1 MSNVSLQQTES
12 LYAVKKSRARLCT
25 PRIGDGEGRAMQG
38 RISKF
43 GSLVVVAAAIIAVGV
58 APFGGAARA
67 ADPIKV
73 GAVSSLT
80 GPMNWPES
88 TAIARAVFDSVNAE
102 GGIGGRKIEYIVED
116 DKFDPAVSG
125 AAAHRLVDDQG
136 VVGMVGSAS
145 VMECA
150 VNAQYYIRSNIVSIP
165 GTGIDPICFRT
176 PNIAPVNT
184 GPYLGIAVSLYY
196 AATRLKLDHLCA
208 FSPAVPSAKLGTDAA
223 MALIKKLTGQTLLI
237 DDRTV
242 QGGDDLTQFVL
253 KAQRAGCK
261 AVLYAGQEPQVIAWM
276 RAVKE
281 QNVTGITWMT
291 LTSAYTD
298 KVAEVLGA
306 DGEGMYA
313 NSEFEP
319 YLSSSPALD
328 DWKNL
333 SKEAKLPLSSFS
345 EGGYVAATI
354 FVHVLK
360 SIKGEITRDSVTAAF
375 RTLTDYKTPMIGT
388 PFIFGPGKAH
398 QPNHSSKMLRLHNGK
413 WEVVTPEF
421 VTLPNS

>member
-1 MSNVSLQQTES
+1 MQQRITKFEFIV
-12 LYAVKKSRARLCT
+12 AVT
-25 PRIGDGEGRAMQG
+25 T
-38 RISKF
+38 
-43 GSLVVVAAAIIAVGV
+43 AVIFAGGV
-58 APFGGAARA
+58 PFDDEARA

-88 TAIARAVFDSVNAE
+88 TSIARAVFDRVNAQ
-102 GGIGGRKIEYIVED
+102 GGINGRKIEYIVED

-196 AATRLKLDHLCA
+196 AATALKLDHLCA
-208 FSPAVPSAKLGTDAA
+208 FTPAVPSGKVGTDAA
-223 MALIKKLTGQTLLI
+223 MAMVKKLTGQSLLI

-253 KAQRAGCK
+253 KAQRGGCK

-276 RAVKE
+276 RAVKA
-281 QNVTGITWMT
+281 QNVTGVTWMM

-298 KVAEVLGA
+298 KVAQVLGA

-328 DWKNL
+328 DWKSL
-333 SKEAKLPLSSFS
+333 SAQAKLPLSSFS
-345 EGGYVAATI
+345 EGGYIAATI

-360 SIKGEITRDSVTAAF
+360 SINGPVTRDSVTAAF
-375 RTLTDYKTPMIGT
+375 RALTDYETPMLGT
-388 PFIFGPGKAH
+388 PFVFGPGKAH
-398 QPNHSSKMLRLHNGK
+398 QPNHSSKMLRLHDGK
-413 WEVVTPEF
+413 WQLVTPEF

>member
-1 MSNVSLQQTES
+1 MAFS
-12 LYAVKKSRARLCT
+12 
-25 PRIGDGEGRAMQG
+25 GGEAPEIIATG
-38 RISKF
+38 RISVMQRQISCF
-43 GSLVVVAAAIIAVGV
+43 GALAAIAAGIAGVG
-58 APFGGAARA
+58 AALSGGAAIA

-88 TAIARAVFDSVNAE
+88 TTIARAVFDRVNAE
-102 GGIGGRKIEYIVED
+102 SEINGRKIEYIVED

-176 PNIAPVNT
+176 ANIAPVNT

-196 AATRLKLDHLCA
+196 AATTLKLDHLCA
-208 FSPAVPSAKLGTDAA
+208 FTPAVPSAKLGTDAA
-223 MALIKKLTGQTLLI
+223 MALVKKLTGQSLLI

-253 KAQRAGCK
+253 KAQRGSCR

-276 RAVKE
+276 RAVKA
-281 QNVTGITWMT
+281 QNVKGVTWMM

-298 KVAEVLGA
+298 KVAAVLGA

-333 SKEAKLPLSSFS
+333 SKASKLPLSSFS
-345 EGGYVAATI
+345 EGGYVAATV

-360 SIKGEITRDSVTAAF
+360 SIKGQITRDSVTAAF
-375 RTLTDYKTPMIGT
+375 RALTDYKTPMIGT
-388 PFIFGPGKAH
+388 PFVFGPGKAH

-413 WEVVTPEF
+413 WELMTPQW

>member
-1 MSNVSLQQTES
+1 MERRT
-12 LYAVKKSRARLCT
+12 A
-25 PRIGDGEGRAMQG
+25 G
-38 RISKF
+38 KF
-43 GSLVVVAAAIIAVGV
+43 FSVILSAAALAVSGIACG
-58 APFGGAARA
+58 GGAYA

-88 TAIARAVFDSVNAE
+88 TAIARAVFDRVNAQ
-102 GGIGGRKIEYIVED
+102 GGIDGRKIEYIVED

-136 VVGMVGSAS
+136 VVALVGSAS

-150 VNAQYYIRSNIVSIP
+150 VNAKYYISRNIVSIP

-196 AATRLKLDHLCA
+196 AATTLKLDHLCA
-208 FSPAVPSAKLGTDAA
+208 FSPAVPSGKSGTDAA
-223 MALIKKLTGQTLLI
+223 MALVKRLTGQTLVI

-253 KAQRAGCK
+253 KAQRGGCK
-261 AVLYAGQEPQVIAWM
+261 AVLYAGNEPQVIAWM
-276 RAVKE
+276 RAVKA
-281 QNVTGITWMT
+281 QNVTGITWLM

-298 KVAEVLGA
+298 KVAQVLGA
-306 DGEGMYA
+306 DGEGLYA

-319 YLSSSPALD
+319 YLSASPALD
-328 DWKNL
+328 DWKAV

-345 EGGYVAATI
+345 EGGYLSATI
-354 FVHVLK
+354 LVHVLK
-360 SIKGEITRDSVTAAF
+360 GIKGPITRDSVTAAF
-375 RTLTDYKTPMIGT
+375 RALTDYKTPMLGA
-388 PFIFGPGKAH
+388 PFVFGPGKVH
-398 QPNHSSKMLRLHNGK
+398 QPNRSSKMLQLHHGK
-413 WEVVTPEF
+413 WEVVTPQF
-421 VTLPNS
+421 VTLPN